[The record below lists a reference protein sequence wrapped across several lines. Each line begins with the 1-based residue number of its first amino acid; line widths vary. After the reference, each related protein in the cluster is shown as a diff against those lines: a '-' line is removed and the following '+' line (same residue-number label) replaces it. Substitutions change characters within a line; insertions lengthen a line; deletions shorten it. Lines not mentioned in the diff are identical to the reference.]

1 MRLSKYPIEAP
12 YAALLIAALSIGPA
26 AANIDMVGAA
36 AGASVEISNVEMIA
50 KSDSTYVNP
59 DNAKKSRP
67 ILRSPSMR
75 SNARGKTNGRQ
86 G

>member
-1 MRLSKYPIEAP
+1 MTFSKFPIEAP
-12 YAALLIAALSIGPA
+12 YATLLIAALSISPA
-26 AANIDMVGAA
+26 AANIDIDHVPTGTHT
-36 AGASVEISNVEMIA
+36 EFIIA
-50 KSDSTYVNP
+50 KTDSTYVNP
-59 DNAKKSRP
+59 RNAKERSEP

>member
-1 MRLSKYPIEAP
+1 MKLTKSPIEAP

-26 AANIDMVGAA
+26 AANVDNGRAA
-36 AGASVEISNVEMIA
+36 TDTQVISVA
-50 KSDSTYVNP
+50 KNDSTYVNP
-59 DNAKKSRP
+59 RKAPERSEP
-67 ILRSPSMR
+67 IIGSGKLK

>member
-1 MRLSKYPIEAP
+1 MKLRKYPIGAP
-12 YAALLIAALSIGPA
+12 YAALLIAALSINPA
-26 AANIDMVGAA
+26 AANIHIDHVPGGTHAEF
-36 AGASVEISNVEMIA
+36 VIA

-59 DNAKKSRP
+59 RNVKEKSEP

-75 SNARGKTNGRQ
+75 SNARGTTNGRS